1 MWIMKFLVKIILRDN
16 QLPYGWFMRILY
28 ENCTKQIFEHFQ
40 KIERIHFLKCQ
51 NRLFQK
57 IIYSIKVILKDIDN
71 VVQDIGNKSV
81 YLLK

>member
-1 MWIMKFLVKIILRDN
+1 
-16 QLPYGWFMRILY
+16 MRILY

-40 KIERIHFLKCQ
+40 KIERIHFLNCQ

-57 IIYSIKVILKDIDN
+57 IINSNKVILKDIDN